1 MDDTIASLRRSIR
14 RLQLVTGGLTFVT
27 LAAGLSAFRAQA
39 PTVLRA
45 RGIIIEDA
53 QGRER
58 ILIGAPVPYAK
69 NRVRTDTARVRQAWS
84 NRYPDPNQYMGFYA
98 TYRNGTNGMIVL
110 DERGFDRLAVGDSVP
125 DPNIGKRIGPSDGIV
140 INDSAG
146 FERTGYGLLK
156 VSKYRVS
163 LGMDSE
169 RGEEGI
175 GLMLDD
181 AAQIVGLFGKSRDRS
196 LFLGNDIG
204 AASPALASEAFGLT
218 LRKGQSITKS
228 IDASKP

>member
-14 RLQLVTGGLTFVT
+14 KLQLVTAGLTFVT
-27 LAAGLSAFRAQA
+27 LAAGLSAFRSQA
-39 PTVLRA
+39 PTIVRA

-69 NRVRTDTARVRQAWS
+69 NRVRTDTARVRKVWS
-84 NRYPDPNQYMGFYA
+84 GRYPDPNQYMGFYA
-98 TYRNGTNGMIVL
+98 GYRNNTNGMIVL

-156 VSKYRVS
+156 LEKYRVS
-163 LGMDSE
+163 FGIDSD

-175 GLMLDD
+175 GFMLDD
-181 AAQIVGLFGKSRDRS
+181 ASQIVALFGKSRDRS
-196 LFLGNDIG
+196 LFLGNDLG
-204 AASPALASEAFGLT
+204 AGSPALAGEAFGLI
-218 LRKGQSITKS
+218 LRKGPSITKS
-228 IDASKP
+228 MDVSKP